1 MENAIAAVKTGK
13 VNTFAASKHF
23 KVSDTTLR
31 RRLAETGTVHQVV
44 NDATLAK
51 PSPIS
56 AEERDEWWADHQA
69 GLSARKMAEKY
80 GRGRRTI
87 TDEIKRREDQP
98 QSTVAPEW
106 FRKGQPPAQAER
118 SDRGQ
123 SPHNPEPSIQPDPIS
138 GMLPRQPGMPLPQL
152 SKDIIS
158 RERKAATK
166 RTARLASLVE
176 LDTEMTALWKFAQ
189 KRFGADGRSV
199 LRNHMSLA
207 DEAMVADGMISSACT
222 ALGIS
227 PEASYEEMLWAID
240 ATAKRVSQSA
250 RQAIYLFGYR
260 DGMPE

>member
-13 VNTFAASKHF
+13 ISENAAAKQFRVNRQSLRNHLQKSGTPA
-23 KVSDTTLR
+23 KVSN
-31 RRLAETGTVHQVV
+31 V
-44 NDATLAK
+44 ATPAK
-51 PSPIS
+51 PTPGNEKAIS
-56 AEERDEWWADHQA
+56 AEEREQWWADHQA
-69 GLSARKMAEKY
+69 GLSARKMVERY
-80 GRGRRTI
+80 GRGRKTI
-87 TDEIKRREDQP
+87 TDEIRRRE
-98 QSTVAPEW
+98 
-106 FRKGQPPAQAER
+106 GQPEATAAPA
-118 SDRGQ
+118 
-123 SPHNPEPSIQPDPIS
+123 EPTVPNAGTLEPDPIS